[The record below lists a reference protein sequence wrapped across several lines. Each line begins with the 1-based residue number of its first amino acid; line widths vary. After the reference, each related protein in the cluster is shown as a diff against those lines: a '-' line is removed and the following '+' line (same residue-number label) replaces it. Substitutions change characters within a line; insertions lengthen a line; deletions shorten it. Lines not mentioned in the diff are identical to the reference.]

1 MGVKLYMD
9 TCLSAAVA
17 KNTASF
23 SQHAAS
29 AAHMASLLGGLLCDI
44 RTCIARPLGLFL
56 LKRLFPL

>member
-1 MGVKLYMD
+1 MD
-9 TCLSAAVA
+9 TCLSAAMA

-23 SQHAAS
+23 SRHAAS

-44 RTCIARPLGLFL
+44 RTCITRPLGLFL